1 MAKTNKSDAHVT
13 PVEVVKPPLIRTI
26 GFLLLAFILGATT
39 LAGLAYG
46 GVLPNPQQSNNNSQ
60 VTTQTIVRTLT
71 GNDANTDKIEATNQL
86 TEILKAIAASPDPN
100 AIGAEVAEGNYEHV
114 PEILKN
120 SVVYG
125 NEESRRATMVAVI
138 YLAAGLGNTLGGAD
152 NIKPIS
158 EQAVINSVEA
168 ITSTGT
174 VHIPQAIYTK
184 TNVPVTVTMQ
194 YDGETK
200 KWMIDGNGLVNMT
213 LTVALYQTAASATA
227 SATPTP

>member
-1 MAKTNKSDAHVT
+1 MAKTNEPDTHVT

-26 GFLLLAFILGATT
+26 GFLLLAFVLGATT

-46 GVLPNPQQSNNNSQ
+46 GVLPAPQQGNNNSQ

-100 AIGAEVAEGNYEHV
+100 AI
-114 PEILKN
+114 
-120 SVVYG
+120 
-125 NEESRRATMVAVI
+125 
-138 YLAAGLGNTLGGAD
+138 GGAD